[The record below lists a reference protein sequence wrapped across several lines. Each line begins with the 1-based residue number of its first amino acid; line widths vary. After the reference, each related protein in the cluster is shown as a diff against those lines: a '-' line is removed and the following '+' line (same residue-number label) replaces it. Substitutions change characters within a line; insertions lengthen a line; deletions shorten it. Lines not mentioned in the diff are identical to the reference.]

1 MQTATLPSDFTTMAP
16 DGSEIRAL
24 LQLRG
29 GSVVHCTL
37 PAGQITKAVRHRT
50 VEEIWFILSGAGE
63 LWRRDGE
70 REMVTELGAGVAVS
84 LPLGVAFQFRAI
96 SEVPLR
102 FLICTMPPW
111 PGEDEAISVMGKWE
125 HE

>member
-1 MQTATLPSDFTTMAP
+1 MQTATIPSDFTILAP

-37 PAGQITKAVRHRT
+37 SAGQITKAVRHRT

-63 LWRRDGE
+63 LWRRRGE
-70 REMVTELGAGVAVS
+70 RETVTELTPGVAVS
-84 LPLGVAFQFRAI
+84 LPLGVSFQFRAV

-111 PGEDEAISVMGKWE
+111 PGEEEAIPVVGMWE
-125 HE
+125 RK

>member
-1 MQTATLPSDFTTMAP
+1 MAP

-24 LQLRG
+24 LQMRG

-70 REMVTELGAGVAVS
+70 REMVTELGPGVAVS

-96 SEVPLR
+96 SEAPLR

-111 PGEDEAISVMGKWE
+111 PGEDETISVEGKWE
-125 HE
+125 RE